1 MKRVLVI
8 LAPGFEEV
16 EAFGPVDMLRL
27 ADVDV
32 TTAGTVDGVI
42 VGRND
47 IKALADESLDHV
59 MTDEFAMI
67 LLPGGLGGTKNMME
81 DERVRRIIE
90 HHDEKGRH
98 IAAICA
104 APTILADIGVT
115 KGRTITSHPS
125 VKDEF
130 KNETYSE
137 ERVVIDGNIITSRG
151 PGTAL
156 EFGLKL
162 VEILVGKE
170 KAEEVNAGVMAKV

>member
-1 MKRVLVI
+1 MNRVLVI

-16 EAFGPVDMLRL
+16 EAFGPVDMLRR
-27 ADVDV
+27 AGADV

-47 IKALADESLDHV
+47 IKTLADESLDHALNE
-59 MTDEFAMI
+59 EFDMI
-67 LLPGGLGGTKNMME
+67 VLPGGLGGTENMMG

-90 HHDEKGRH
+90 HHDEKGKK

-104 APTILADIGVT
+104 APTILADMGVT
-115 KGRTITSHPS
+115 KGKNITSHPS

-130 KNETYSE
+130 KEENYSE
-137 ERVVIDGNIITSRG
+137 DRVVVDGNIITSRG

-162 VEILVGKE
+162 VEILVSKE
-170 KAEEVNAGVMAKV
+170 KAEEVNAGVMARL

>member
-1 MKRVLVI
+1 MKTVLVI

-16 EAFGPVDMLRL
+16 EAFGPVDMLRR
-27 ADVDV
+27 AGVDV

-47 IKALADESLDHV
+47 IKTLADESLDHV
-59 MTDEFAMI
+59 MNDEFDMI
-67 LLPGGLGGTKNMME
+67 LLPGGRGGTENMMT

-90 HHDEKGRH
+90 HHNEEGKY

-104 APTILADIGVT
+104 APTVLADIGVT
-115 KGRTITSHPS
+115 RGKTITSHPS
-125 VKDEF
+125 VKSQF
-130 KNETYSE
+130 RTETYSE
-137 ERVVIDGNIITSRG
+137 DRLVVDGNIITSRG

-162 VEILVGKE
+162 VEILAGKK
-170 KAEEVNAGVMAKV
+170 KAEEVNDGVMARV

>member
-1 MKRVLVI
+1 MNNVLVI

-16 EAFGPVDMLRL
+16 EAFGPVDMLRR
-27 ADVDV
+27 AGVDV

-59 MTDEFAMI
+59 MNDEFDMI
-67 LLPGGLGGTKNMME
+67 ILPGGLGGTENMMS

-90 HHDEKGRH
+90 HHHEEGRY
-98 IAAICA
+98 ITAICA

-115 KGRTITSHPS
+115 RGKTITSHPS
-125 VKDEF
+125 VKGQF
-130 KNETYSE
+130 RNETYSE
-137 ERVVIDGNIITSRG
+137 ERVVVDGNIVTSRG

-170 KAEEVNAGVMAKV
+170 KAEEVNGGVMAKL